1 MKRMTYVEA
10 KKILD
15 QIDPSRRMIDDESKI
30 QLATQVFMRFN
41 EAFQILNGESRRT
54 DPLFLSE
61 KEVALL
67 TKAVTSRPFSEQPHG
82 RPTRAEADQI
92 IKAHTT
98 PSGKVILDDI
108 EGDAAMKVIG
118 KSSEVM
124 MVLDGKT
131 DFNFDYLTKKEI
143 KALKKVAAATGKP
156 IKRKHKKETKS
167 ADKPSF
173 WQRLFRRSNKPKQPE
188 FDWTN
193 SSNWQDVK
201 FKKGAFVLFSHR
213 LNVSQ
218 LTSEKREEVR
228 ANMAKRGIRVEE
240 RPASFDDGNIRKGD
254 LTFRVADKKS
264 IENLRYM
271 VFNWAQQPGGR
282 PVEMTVTE
290 YNAMEEKKKA
300 LSKELIRSMPD
311 AGKAV
316 SSRTSDEVL
325 RHQSREGSR

>member
-1 MKRMTYVEA
+1 MKRMTYAEA
-10 KKILD
+10 KKILAPV
-15 QIDPSRRMIDDESKI
+15 DPAKRMIDDDGQI
-30 QLATQVFMRFN
+30 QMATQIFMRFS
-41 EAFQILNGESRRT
+41 ESYQILNGETRKT

-67 TKAVTSRPFSEQPHG
+67 TNAVSSRAFSEQPHG
-82 RPTRAEADQI
+82 RPTLAEADRI

-156 IKRKHKKETKS
+156 IKRKHKKKEKP

-173 WQRLFRRSNKPKQPE
+173 WQRLFRRSHKPKQPE

-193 SSNWQDVK
+193 PLNWQDVK

-213 LNVSQ
+213 LNVSR
-218 LTSEKREEVR
+218 LTPENREKVR
-228 ANMAKRGIRVEE
+228 SDMARRGIRVEE

-290 YNAMEEKKKA
+290 YNTMEEKKKA
-300 LSKELIRSMPD
+300 LSQGSVRSTPG
-311 AGKAV
+311 AEKAV
-316 SSRTSDEVL
+316 VSRSADEIL
-325 RHQSREGSR
+325 QRRSHEGSR